1 MVKRIFATIFAIV
14 LALSCLSYG
23 HAAYDFSSH
32 VIDDAQV
39 LSESERQNLIK
50 SIEEFHNK
58 YDLPIYLIST
68 DSVELDDTDD
78 YCDSVI
84 ENSGYDF
91 SKDKSYALIMF
102 NFKTNKINTLCMGR
116 IKHFID
122 SENRKYITGK
132 VNEGIQSVGYYKG
145 YSEFISLAGDYLD
158 NTLDDKIKQDKT
170 AKKSNISDEKKQEN
184 TDYTLYISDDANL
197 LTDEE
202 EAKLVEKIKRVAQNR
217 NISLVIVTSNDVPK
231 NKTQEYADDFYD
243 YGGYGLDEEKSGAL
257 LLLDMKNRQLYISTT
272 GKMIDIID
280 DQREDSI
287 FDLAI
292 SKMKS
297 KDYYEVCNIFLS
309 LASKYVESGAKKGT
323 FRYDDNRYKDVDF
336 SSFIIDD
343 AKLFGDAERSNIE
356 SLIKRIANK
365 SDMALVVASVDELS
379 KDQYESYA
387 SNLYEKGA
395 YGFDSEKSGALLL
408 IDKANTRIYIFTN
421 GKMKNVLSKKRL
433 LKVQEELD
441 KLIKDKNYSEETM
454 KFLTMSERYIVSG
467 PEKVNKITDLDI
479 LIAAVG
485 GIITLLI
492 FYSRVSSKYKFKHK
506 AYIYDVLNNCEA
518 NIRIS
523 EDRFIRE
530 TVDRTLIETDSNR
543 SSGSGFSGG
552 SGTHFGSS
560 GTSHGGGGRSF

>member
-23 HAAYDFSSH
+23 QAAYDFSSH

-39 LSESERQNLIK
+39 LSGSEKQNLIK
-50 SIEEFHNK
+50 SIEEFHKK

-68 DSVELDDTDD
+68 DSVELEDTDD

-122 SENRKYITGK
+122 TENRKYITGK
-132 VNEGIQSVGYYKG
+132 VNDGIQDEGYYKG
-145 YSEFISLAGDYLD
+145 YNEFISLAGNYLD
-158 NTLDDKIKQDKT
+158 NTLDDKIKQDNT
-170 AKKSNISDEKKQEN
+170 AEKSNISKTYDN

-217 NISLVIVTSNDVPK
+217 NISLVIVTSNEVPK

-297 KDYYEVCNIFLS
+297 KNYYEVCNIFLN

-336 SSFIIDD
+336 SSFIIDE
-343 AKLFGDAERSNIE
+343 AHIFGDAERTNIE

-379 KDQYESYA
+379 KDQYEGYA
-387 SNLYEKGA
+387 SNLYEKGG

-421 GKMKNVLSKKRL
+421 GEMKNVLSKKRL
-433 LKVQEELD
+433 LKVQEELAEFVR
-441 KLIKDKNYSEETM
+441 DKNYSEETM

-479 LIAAVG
+479 LLAFVG
-485 GIITLLI
+485 GIITLLV
-492 FYSRVSSKYKFKHK
+492 FYSSVSSKYKFKHR
-506 AYIYDVLNNCEA
+506 AYIYDVFNNCEA

-523 EDRFIRE
+523 EDTFIRE
-530 TVDRTLIETDSNR
+530 TVDRRLIETDSNR

>member
-32 VIDDAQV
+32 VIDDAKV
-39 LSESERQNLIK
+39 LSESEKQNLIE
-50 SIEEFHNK
+50 SIEQFHKK

-84 ENSGYDF
+84 KNSGYDF

-102 NFKTNKINTLCMGR
+102 NFKTNKINTVCMGR
-116 IKHFID
+116 IKKFID
-122 SENRKYITGK
+122 PENRKYITGK

-145 YSEFISLAGDYLD
+145 YNEFISLAGNYLD
-158 NTLDDKIKQDKT
+158 NTFDDKIKQDKT
-170 AKKSNISDEKKQEN
+170 AKKSNISDEKKHDN
-184 TDYTLYISDDANL
+184 TDYTIYISDDANL

-202 EAKLVEKIKRVAQNR
+202 EAKLVEKIKKVAQDR

-231 NKTQEYADDFYD
+231 NKTQEFADDFYD

-297 KDYYEVCNIFLS
+297 KNYYEVCNIFLN
-309 LASKYVESGAKKGT
+309 LASKYVESGPKKGA

-356 SLIKRIANK
+356 SFIKRIANK

-379 KDQYESYA
+379 KDQYEGYA

-421 GKMKNVLSKKRL
+421 GEMKNVLSKIRL

-441 KLIKDKNYSEETM
+441 KLVRDKNYSEETM
-454 KFLTMSERYIVSG
+454 KFLTMSEMYIVRG
-467 PEKVNKITDLDI
+467 PEKVNKITDLDM
-479 LIAAVG
+479 LIASVG

-492 FYSRVSSKYKFKHK
+492 FYSSVSSKYKFKHK
-506 AYIYDVLNNCEA
+506 AYMYDVFNNCEA
-518 NIRIS
+518 KIRTS
-523 EDRFIRE
+523 EDTFIRE
-530 TVDRTLIETDSNR
+530 TVDRTLIETDSDR
-543 SSGSGFSGG
+543 SSGSGYSSG

>member
-1 MVKRIFATIFAIV
+1 M
-14 LALSCLSYG
+14 
-23 HAAYDFSSH
+23 
-32 VIDDAQV
+32 
-39 LSESERQNLIK
+39 IK
-50 SIEEFHNK
+50 
-58 YDLPIYLIST
+58 
-68 DSVELDDTDD
+68 
-78 YCDSVI
+78 
-84 ENSGYDF
+84 NSGYDF

-102 NFKTNKINTLCMGR
+102 NFKTNKINTVCMGR
-116 IKHFID
+116 IKNFID
-122 SENRKYITGK
+122 PENRKYITGK
-132 VNEGIQSVGYYKG
+132 VNEGIQGDGYYKG
-145 YSEFISLAGDYLD
+145 YNEFISLAGNYLD
-158 NTLDDKIKQDKT
+158 NTLDDKIKQDKTAKKSNISNEKNQDKT

-309 LASKYVESGAKKGT
+309 LASKYVESGPLKGA
-323 FRYDDNRYKDVDF
+323 FRYDDNRYNDVNF

-343 AKLFGDAERSNIE
+343 AKLFGDSEKKNIE

-379 KDQYESYA
+379 KDQYEGYA

-421 GKMKNVLSKKRL
+421 GEMKNLLSKKRL

-441 KLIKDKNYSEETM
+441 KLVRDKNYSEETM

-479 LIAAVG
+479 LLAAAG

-492 FYSRVSSKYKFKHK
+492 FYSSVSSKYKFKHK
-506 AYIYDVLNNCEA
+506 AYIYDVFNNCEA
-518 NIRIS
+518 NIRTS
-523 EDRFIRE
+523 EDTFIRE
-530 TVDRTLIETDSNR
+530 TVERTVVESDRSS

>member
-23 HAAYDFSSH
+23 HAEYDFSSH
-32 VIDDAQV
+32 VIDDAHV
-39 LSESERQNLIK
+39 LSGSEKQNLIE
-50 SIEEFHNK
+50 SIEQFYKK
-58 YDLPIYLIST
+58 YNLPIYLIST

-84 ENSGYDF
+84 KNSGYDF

-116 IKHFID
+116 IKNFID
-122 SENRKYITGK
+122 PENRKFITGK
-132 VNEGIQSVGYYKG
+132 VNEGIQGEGYYKG
-145 YSEFISLAGDYLD
+145 YSEFISLAGNYLD
-158 NTLDDKIKQDKT
+158 NTLDNKIKQDKT
-170 AKKSNISDEKKQEN
+170 AKKSNVSDEKNHDN

-309 LASKYVESGAKKGT
+309 MASKYVESGPLKGA
-323 FRYDDNRYKDVDF
+323 FRYDDNRYNDVDF

-343 AKLFGDAERSNIE
+343 AHLFGDVGRSNIE

-379 KDQYESYA
+379 KDQYEKYA

-421 GKMKNVLSKKRL
+421 GEMKNLLSKKRL

-441 KLIKDKNYSEETM
+441 KLIRDKNYSEETM
-454 KFLTMSERYIVSG
+454 KFLTMSERYIASG

-479 LIAAVG
+479 LIAAAG

-492 FYSRVSSKYKFKHK
+492 FYSSVSSKYKFKHK
-506 AYIYDVLNNCEA
+506 AYIYDVFNNCEA
-518 NIRIS
+518 NIRTS
-523 EDRFIRE
+523 EDTFIRE
-530 TVDRTLIETDSNR
+530 TVDRTLVETDRSS